1 MFCRPKCPL
10 SSTENLTAA
19 TGRKTKMQKAG
30 IHRPFPGSSLEAQ
43 TLRIKPNLIAPKG
56 KDKNI
61 SDGISIQFIQM
72 ALLNM
77 AQASYVLINH
87 RQECDDPVEN

>member
-30 IHRPFPGSSLEAQ
+30 IHRPFPGSSLVEAQ
-43 TLRIKPNLIAPKG
+43 TLRIKPHLIAPKD
-56 KDKNI
+56 KDI
-61 SDGISIQFIQM
+61 SDGFSTKFI
-72 ALLNM
+72 
-77 AQASYVLINH
+77 
-87 RQECDDPVEN
+87 